1 MARNSETH
9 ERKGG
14 LRGHD
19 KQQGDFTD
27 QPSRQGIVRDQRGED
42 QPKDKKRAQ
51 RTAGLKSQ
59 KDAAQSQPQSPGQPA
74 GGE

>member
-1 MARNSETH
+1 MADTATH
-9 ERKGG
+9 QRKGG

-19 KQQGDFTD
+19 KQQDDLQD
-27 QPSRQGIVRDQRGED
+27 QDQGIVRTERGED

-51 RTAGLKSQ
+51 QTSGLKSQ
-59 KDAAQSQPQSPGQPA
+59 KDAAKTQPQSPGEPA